1 MSEAHVELVGLSK
14 RFGSV
19 AAVSEV
25 SLAVPE
31 GQVTTLLGSK
41 RLRQDHACFA

>member
-1 MSEAHVELVGLSK
+1 MSEAHVELIGLSK

-25 SLAVPE
+25 SLAAPE
-31 GQVTTLLGSK
+31 GSMNVT
-41 RLRQDHACFA
+41 RL